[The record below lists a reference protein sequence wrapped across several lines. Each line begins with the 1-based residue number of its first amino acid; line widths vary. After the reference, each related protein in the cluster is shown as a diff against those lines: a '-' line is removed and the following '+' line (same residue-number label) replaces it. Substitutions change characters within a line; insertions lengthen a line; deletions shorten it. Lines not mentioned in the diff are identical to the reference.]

1 MHTALVSRILKNPSL
16 CEEVTL
22 EGSAHAADTATPV
35 NGAAASGDVSVTAE
49 PVEH

>member
-22 EGSAHAADTATPV
+22 EGSEHSAGAGTAVDSAATA
-35 NGAAASGDVSVTAE
+35 GDSALTE

>member
-22 EGSAHAADTATPV
+22 EGSPRAPEILTDNAI
-35 NGAAASGDVSVTAE
+35 AAASDYSV
-49 PVEH
+49 